1 MFNQTEEPFGNV
13 DRCGPSCD
21 KEQIKG
27 SASFKNG
34 EKGPREKN
42 KGRSV
47 ANIRWY
53 EDNLVECRLCGGRW
67 LWGRWYNTKD
77 AFAERLRYSYEHEEE
92 LERIRSGLA
101 ECGPSCAKH
110 RLMYCCYGECDRCGG
125 KFMFAKWHTKKEAA
139 EYERKEQEKE
149 ERVKM
154 RREEQLKR
162 EYDKMELK
170 HKAKQNV
177 TRVVLKVP
185 DLQPISMKISS
196 TSPEAVYKENKKAT
210 MTEDKKTLA
219 KEKNKLRKRK
229 QRKEESEYETTEGQ
243 KIAGAARTDLWR
255 SKMDKEKKEKAKEI
269 SKLAMRENRKR
280 KKEEM
285 ASKDGYSYTPRNNR
299 KHPITRNNV
308 RRDVR
313 YIKDTGACE
322 ELINYFNKEKQ
333 EWLYMN
339 PSGVH
344 YRKLHYDIAHLDDDD
359 DYEIVDLDNKDYMDL
374 LVTENK

>member
-1 MFNQTEEPFGNV
+1 
-13 DRCGPSCD
+13 
-21 KEQIKG
+21 
-27 SASFKNG
+27 
-34 EKGPREKN
+34 
-42 KGRSV
+42 
-47 ANIRWY
+47 
-53 EDNLVECRLCGGRW
+53 
-67 LWGRWYNTKD
+67 
-77 AFAERLRYSYEHEEE
+77 
-92 LERIRSGLA
+92 
-101 ECGPSCAKH
+101 
-110 RLMYCCYGECDRCGG
+110 
-125 KFMFAKWHTKKEAA
+125 MFAKWHTKKEAA

-196 TSPEAVYKENKKAT
+196 TSPEAVYKKNRKAT
-210 MTEDKKTLA
+210 MTEDKKILA
-219 KEKNKLRKRK
+219 KEEDKTRKRE
-229 QRKEESEYETTEGQ
+229 QRKEESKYETTEEQ
-243 KIAGAARTDLWR
+243 KIACAARTALCR
-255 SKMDKEKKEKAKEI
+255 SKMDNEKKEKANEK
-269 SKLAMRENRKR
+269 SKLAMREHRKR

-285 ASKDGYSYTPRNNR
+285 ASEDGYLYTPRNNR
-299 KHPITRNNV
+299 KHAITRKNV
-308 RRDVR
+308 SREFR
-313 YIKDTGACE
+313 YIKETGTCE

-344 YRKLHYDIAHLDDDD
+344 YRKLHFDIAHLDDDD

-374 LVTENK
+374 LVTEKK